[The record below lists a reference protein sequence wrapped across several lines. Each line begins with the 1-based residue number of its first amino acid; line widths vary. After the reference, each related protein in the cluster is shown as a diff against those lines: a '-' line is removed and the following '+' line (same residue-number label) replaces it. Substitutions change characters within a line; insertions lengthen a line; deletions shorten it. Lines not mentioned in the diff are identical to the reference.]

1 MAKRRRH
8 KGKKWHIGGKLA
20 GLSKQRGHKPVALL
34 KFYHARMERNL
45 GRLENLIDRRERA
58 GE

>member
-1 MAKRRRH
+1 MAKRRRR
-8 KGKKWHIGGKLA
+8 GKAKYHFGKL
-20 GLSKQRGHKPVALL
+20 GEISKKRGHKPVALL